1 MMRKLSEIFIS
12 CFVMIS
18 LFVLAGCQGNSDI
31 IATST
36 SSGEEYNN
44 LFNLPTTTLSPDS
57 IESKNNSSESLEPFQ
72 RETSV
77 PITELDEEIQNPLDP
92 LYDAEFEISSPLQGI
107 SIEELSEI
115 ESNAFDFAG
124 KGKDEGHHG
133 TDFSFYRYKSFE
145 KIENLPIQSIFS
157 GQIRSI
163 INNRPPYGNMIIV
176 ETPLRDFPD
185 DMQQFFYEVYSAQ
198 IPPFHTNLNCPG
210 YQIQEF
216 EQGLANLSVYV
227 LYAHLYEFPEKTIGR
242 HIASGE
248 IIGEVG
254 NTGLSGN
261 PHLHLEIRVGM
272 SNYDFEMMAH
282 YDNAATMEEIY
293 NYCLWRVSGY
303 FFQYNPMDFFD
314 LYLQNR

>member
-1 MMRKLSEIFIS
+1 MRKLIELSFSCIVIIFFI
-12 CFVMIS
+12 
-18 LFVLAGCQGNSDI
+18 VLVGCQGKSEKK
-31 IATST
+31 ATSP
-36 SSGEEYNN
+36 SHFEENKN
-44 LFNLPTTTLSPDS
+44 SLRIPTTPLPTDV
-57 IESKNNSSESLEPFQ
+57 IESKNDSSESLEPIQ
-72 RETSV
+72 LETNVSIAGLEEEQNLSE
-77 PITELDEEIQNPLDP
+77 PHNFDEI
-92 LYDAEFEISSPLQGI
+92 EISSPLQGI

-124 KGKDEGHHG
+124 NGKDEGHHG

-157 GQIRSI
+157 GTIRSL

-176 ETPLRDFPD
+176 ETPLGNFPL

-198 IPPFHTNLNCPG
+198 IPPFHTNLNCPD

-216 EQGLANLSVYV
+216 EQNLENLSVYV
-227 LYAHLYEFPEKTIGR
+227 LYAHLNELPEKIIGQ

-254 NTGLSGN
+254 NSGMSGN
-261 PHLHLEIRVGM
+261 PHLHLEMRVGM

-282 YDNAATMEEIY
+282 YDNAASLEEIY

-303 FFQYNPMDFFD
+303 FFQYNPMDFFM